1 MELTCLA
8 ASPLSSPAATYCLI
22 SRHPMIASS
31 NRQMR
36 CKIERQMLLEQHASE
51 FRSELIAVAL
61 LLALALCCLDAN
73 FFVILLERREILTR
87 LRELTLLH
95 AFSDIPVHKGTLR
108 VRQVELVVDAR
119 EDFG

>member
-1 MELTCLA
+1 MHQMELTCLA
-8 ASPLSSPAATYCLI
+8 SPHSSPAATDCLV

-36 CKIERQMLLEQHASE
+36 CKIGKQILLEQHASE

-61 LLALALCCLDAN
+61 LLALALRRLDSN

-95 AFSDIPVHKGTLR
+95 AFSHIPVHKGTLPH
-108 VRQVELVVDAR
+108 
-119 EDFG
+119 